1 MPEVKAPK
9 TLGTRM
15 FFLGRTNSGG
25 LQVEALQTTRKKHHI
40 KRIDVGLHD
49 VCPCVLTSLNVIF
62 GNFQPEKSGRYPTVS
77 TTGTDKVEINFY
89 IYIYDFIQL
98 HFRMI

>member
-1 MPEVKAPK
+1 M
-9 TLGTRM
+9 
-15 FFLGRTNSGG
+15 
-25 LQVEALQTTRKKHHI
+25 EAFQTTRNKHHI

-49 VCPCVLTSLNVIF
+49 VFPCVLTNLNVIF
-62 GNFQPEKSGRYPTVS
+62 GNFQPEKSGRYPTDS
-77 TTGTDKVEINFY
+77 TTGTDKVEINFH